1 MTYDFIVIGAGI
13 AGASMAYEL
22 ARHAKVC
29 VLEQEEMAGGIEDV
43 GQAVDVAG
51 AVFVVEDVEEAGVD
65 DGVEATIPLIEG
77 EGVFDEKV
85 DGEFALFGFEFGAA
99 DGFFEKIDAGD
110 LEAFGGEEEGGV
122 AGAAA
127 GVEERAFD
135 QIGRGGDGG
144 LRSADVPGGL
154 AGVGGLESGL
164 VGKSAH
170 WVAPDLILC
179 QAAT

>member
-1 MTYDFIVIGAGI
+1 
-13 AGASMAYEL
+13 MA
-22 ARHAKVC
+22 VF
-29 VLEQEEMAGGIEDV
+29 VEDV
-43 GQAVDVAG
+43 GEAGDVAG
-51 AVFVVEDVEEAGVD
+51 AVFVGEDVEEAGVD

-127 GVEERAFD
+127 GIQEGSFD
-135 QIGRGGDGG
+135 QIGGDGDGG
-144 LRSADVPGGL
+144 LGAADVPGGL
-154 AGVGGLESGL
+154 AGVGGLESRL

-170 WVAPDLILC
+170 ENDP
-179 QAAT
+179 